1 MSVPPLPA
9 AYRVIAYETVGST
22 NDTARQLAR
31 EGALD
36 GTCVWALEQTA
47 GRGRRGRLWSS
58 PRGNLYASLILRPAC
73 PLRRAA
79 QLGFA
84 AALAV
89 SDALRDLVPDL
100 GSPACKWPNDVLI
113 AGKKV
118 AGILL
123 ESEMGDRANLA
134 FLVIG
139 VGINLVSAPA
149 EAEYPAT
156 SIAAAGHP
164 APPAALALA
173 AFCRHFEV
181 WAGRWRAEGFAPLRE
196 FWLARAVSLG
206 EEIRVRLESGSLQG
220 KFIDIDH
227 EGALLLETE
236 GEWRRVSAG
245 DVFPAS

>member
-1 MSVPPLPA
+1 MSLPPLPA

-47 GRGRRGRLWSS
+47 GRGRRGRFWSS

-73 PLRRAA
+73 PPGRAA

-100 GSPACKWPNDVLI
+100 GPPACKWPNDVLI

-123 ESEMGDRANLA
+123 ESEMGDRGNLA

-149 EAEYPAT
+149 DAEYPANA
-156 SIAAAGHP
+156 IAGAGRT
-164 APPAALALA
+164 APPPGVALA
-173 AFCRHFEV
+173 AFCRHFEA
-181 WAGRWRAEGFAPLRE
+181 WTRRWCAQGFAPLRE